1 MHNHHRQDPLERCF
15 FANRRDRDPHP
26 RQERARGGPAARRVV
41 TAAAIALALA
51 MPALPAAAQSYPDK
65 PIEIVNSFSPGG
77 TSDLNIRALETV
89 ASRLLGQPLVQTFKQ
104 GGGGIT
110 GSTEVAHSKPDGY
123 RLLIVT
129 SGELTAAPNLAKT
142 TYSLD
147 SFDFVAQ
154 LSSTP
159 YGLAVKSDAPW
170 KDFDAFRRAIAE
182 QPDKHTFGTAP
193 RGGVYLAVQ
202 HLIRHGGLRVRL
214 VPYGGSGPYI
224 TAVLGGHVDAA
235 LAPVT
240 STEQHLKAGTLRLLA
255 ITGDTRL
262 KDHPSVPTLKEL
274 GLESPFGLWV
284 GIVGPKGM
292 PPERLGHLRDAV
304 GRITRD
310 PDYLKAAEKLG
321 VAVAYLPAGEFEKR
335 VREEDRA
342 FKGLVKELGL
352 GPK

>member
-1 MHNHHRQDPLERCF
+1 MHKYDGK
-15 FANRRDRDPHP
+15 DPHP
-26 RQERARGGPAARRVV
+26 RQFALSRGRRAPERVRSGLTFRRVV
-41 TAAAIALALA
+41 ATGVIAMASG
-51 MPALPAAAQSYPDK
+51 MPALPAIAQSYPDK

-89 ASRLLGQPLVQTFKQ
+89 SSRLLGQTLVQTFKQ
-104 GGGGIT
+104 GGGGII

-129 SGELTAAPNLAKT
+129 SGELTAAPNLTKT

-147 SFDFVAQ
+147 SFDFIAQ
-154 LSSTP
+154 LSSKP
-159 YGLAVKSDAPW
+159 YGLAVKNDSPW

-202 HLIRHGGLRVRL
+202 HLIRQGGLRVRL

-255 ITGDTRL
+255 ITGDSRL
-262 KDHPSVPTLKEL
+262 NDHPNVPTLKEL
-274 GLESPFGLWV
+274 GLESPFELWV
-284 GIVGPKGM
+284 GVVGPKGM
-292 PPERLGHLRDAV
+292 PPERLGHLREAFA
-304 GRITRD
+304 RITRD

-321 VAVAYLPAGEFEKR
+321 IAVAYLPAGEFEKR

-342 FKGLVKELGL
+342 FKVLVKELGL